1 MNTIAANAAMKAL
14 TCLHGLEAQKKRKIR
29 STMPPREEETV
40 MEQIKE
46 AFSYYTRNPV
56 ELLGDVIGCVGLFA
70 MLWLL
75 LLL

>member
-1 MNTIAANAAMKAL
+1 
-14 TCLHGLEAQKKRKIR
+14 
-29 STMPPREEETV
+29 MPPREEETV

-56 ELLGDVIGCVGLFA
+56 ELLGDIIGCIGLFA